1 MTLLYL
7 EYIWK
12 MEITSFKLTRKE
24 QVHNTALELFKE
36 KGYAATGMR
45 EIAEKMDMKAA
56 SLYSHIK
63 SKEEILQNVCFEVA
77 HHFFNG
83 LEGIEKNNF
92 TGKMR
97 INAAIHSHIKVIA
110 NNKDKVVVFLNEWK
124 HLGDPYLSDFIKLR
138 SDYENKFKE
147 YIQYGMS
154 KGEFDIDDL
163 DFTTFTILSSLNWTS
178 NWFKRDGKMTENEIA
193 DKLATILIKGI
204 S

>member
-1 MTLLYL
+1 MI
-7 EYIWK
+7 EQ
-12 MEITSFKLTRKE
+12 TSLVITRKE
-24 QVHNTALELFKE
+24 QIHNTAIQLFKNR
-36 KGYAATGMR
+36 GYVATGMR
-45 EIAEKMDMKAA
+45 EIAKELDIKAA

-63 SKEEILQNVCFEVA
+63 SKEEILQKVCFEVGEQ
-77 HHFFNG
+77 FFNG

-124 HLGDPYLSDFIKLR
+124 HLGEPHLNDFVEMRKQ
-138 SDYENKFKE
+138 YENKFKE
-147 YIQYGMS
+147 YIEYGIG
-154 KGEFDIDDL
+154 KGEFEIDDL

-178 NWFKRDGKMTENEIA
+178 NWFKREGKMTEEEIA
-193 DKLATILIKGI
+193 NKLSTILIKGI